1 MRQISSR
8 RAGGKGRSF
17 RGLLRLMVAPLL
29 LVSAFSVSA
38 FTGSTSAAAKTT
50 APPKGSPWYLSLGDS
65 LAQGVQSDGVQPPDG
80 GSIITDSGYV
90 DDLYQSGLTARPHLQ
105 LMKLGCPGETSSS
118 LVLGAGATPPSPC
131 TYAEGSQLAAAAA
144 FIATHRVAFITMD
157 IGANDVDGCI
167 AAPDPQ
173 ACVVAALPVMAHNV
187 GLTVGTLEAAIAG
200 SGQKTRI
207 FGMNYYDP
215 FLAAWLTGPA
225 GQLQAQQTEVL
236 TEALNITLQ
245 GVYGHFG
252 VKVAN
257 VQRAYQTSNF
267 DIVQPIGLPVNVLEI
282 CINTWMCSEGNI
294 HANDVGYQVI
304 ADAFLKLSAVL

>member
-1 MRQISSR
+1 MRPISSR
-8 RAGGKGRSF
+8 RAGGQRRSF
-17 RGLLRLMVAPLL
+17 RGLLRVMVAPLL

-38 FTGSTSAAAKTT
+38 FTGSTSAAAKTA

-65 LAQGVQSDGVQPPDG
+65 LAQGVQSDGAG
-80 GSIITDSGYV
+80 GSIITDTGYV
-90 DDLYQSGLTARPHLQ
+90 DDLYNSGLAARPHLQ

-118 LVLGAGATPPSPC
+118 MVLGAGATPPSPC

-167 AAPDPQ
+167 TAINPQ
-173 ACVVAALPVMAHNV
+173 ACVVAALPVMAQNV

-225 GQLQAQQTEVL
+225 GQVQAQQTEVL

-245 GVYGHFG
+245 GVYSHFA
-252 VKVAN
+252 VRVAN
-257 VQRAYQTSNF
+257 VQLAYQTSNF
-267 DIVQPIGLPVNVLEI
+267 DIVPPIGVPVNVLEI
-282 CINTWMCSEGNI
+282 CINTWMCSQGNI
-294 HANDVGYQVI
+294 HANDIGYQVI

>member
-1 MRQISSR
+1 
-8 RAGGKGRSF
+8 
-17 RGLLRLMVAPLL
+17 LLRLMVAPLL
-29 LVSAFSVSA
+29 LVSVFSVSA

-50 APPKGSPWYLSLGDS
+50 APPKGSPLYLSLGDS
-65 LAQGVQSDGVQPPDG
+65 LAQGVQSDGAQPPDG
-80 GSIITDSGYV
+80 GSIITNSGYV
-90 DDLYQSGLTARPHLQ
+90 DDLYNNGLAARPHLQ

-118 LVLGAGATPPSPC
+118 MILGAGATPPSPC

-144 FIATHRVAFITMD
+144 FILTHRVAFITMD

-167 AAPDPQ
+167 TTADPQ
-173 ACVVAALPVMAHNV
+173 ACVVAALPVIAHNV
-187 GLTVGTLEAAIAG
+187 GQVVGTLQAYIAG

-215 FLAAWLTGPA
+215 FLAAWLCPPSGPPGCPL
-225 GQLQAQQTEVL
+225 GQAQAQQTEVL
-236 TEALNITLQ
+236 TEALNVTLL
-245 GVYGHFG
+245 GAYSFFG
-252 VKVAN
+252 VKAAN
-257 VQRAYQTSNF
+257 VQLAYQTSNF

-294 HANDVGYQVI
+294 HANDTGYQII